1 MEITTIL
8 LGLAIVCVA
17 VVVLGYV
24 AVRWIGLSDTA
35 KQATITQLYAVAKS
49 LHDARADGKITN
61 EELRVIFSEV
71 LGVIAAMREV
81 GLDDVANEF
90 PTVNPPADN
99 TEGESPGKLPGNY
112 YPSIV
117 RISTGSLELNGGRV
131 GPEEHEVTITRKQK
145 LYAAITSEVSCK
157 WTLKCYLDSSETAE
171 QNIISGNI
179 AINNVDQEYPIII
192 KSPGTNGYPLGEHSA
207 LFILYDQNGTP
218 CDSYSM
224 SLTVEMP

>member
-71 LGVIAAMREV
+71 LGIIAAMREV
-81 GLDDVANEF
+81 ELDDVTNEF
-90 PTVNPPADN
+90 PTVKPPAEN
-99 TEGESPGKLPGNY
+99 TEEEFPGKLPGNY

-145 LYAAITSEVSCK
+145 LYAAITSEVQCS
-157 WTLKCYLDSSETAE
+157 WSLGCYLDGNDSAE
-171 QNIISGNI
+171 QNETYGSISV
-179 AINNVDQEYPIII
+179 NNVDTENAIVIDW
-192 KSPGTNGYPLGEHSA
+192 PGTNGYPLGEHSA